1 MTEPKDREPEDYPE
15 NRKRTGYPPEVHP
28 QSNGDDGEEGTSE
41 ASYDPDG
48 GSGLGRPST
57 TNRLG
62 KSRAGTSKIAL
73 TPRASKY

>member
-48 GSGLGRPST
+48 GSGLSPSLYHQQVGQESGRYVKDST
-57 TNRLG
+57 HP
-62 KSRAGTSKIAL
+62 KSE
-73 TPRASKY
+73 